1 VTCPKCGGIRRI
13 EFVSQQDSEGEYR
26 CPTCDEL
33 LEVLDGKRLI
43 AYRVTIAPLAALGR
57 MRQDAVAHPPARIR
71 GTTSDAR
78 AKNGNRPSSLTE
90 SEPLLPGKLEVIFAH
105 TAQDPI
111 TATAIRPSKLRSR
124 VMGCLYNH
132 DQRGQ
137 NAACDREDAYQ
148 FPYILLVARHILDFH
163 SCRGQ

>member
-1 VTCPKCGGIRRI
+1 MINGDVTCPKCGAGFRRI
-13 EFVSQQDSEGEYR
+13 EFVSQQGREGEYR

-78 AKNGNRPSSLTE
+78 AKNGKATVRPSSPSSPE
-90 SEPLLPGKLEVIFAH
+90 S
-105 TAQDPI
+105 
-111 TATAIRPSKLRSR
+111 
-124 VMGCLYNH
+124 
-132 DQRGQ
+132 
-137 NAACDREDAYQ
+137 
-148 FPYILLVARHILDFH
+148 
-163 SCRGQ
+163 